1 MFEEICLT
9 CSKRLPDDGRAY
21 CSDECEA
28 LDASNSPPISTAS
41 SALSSPY
48 LDYAIGDDVPPLVPS
63 ALGSALSSLGKRG
76 RYSTS
81 SSSTSSAS
89 WSLYT
94 DLDEDDAPVSIG
106 DGFSYDGER
115 PDVPLEASR
124 FFGVPLPAK
133 SSLNY
138 TRRPST
144 TNHHSLIPL
153 LHSRNP
159 SSSSVAATQNSSSLE
174 EDVVVDCAHQSDNE
188 KTTLEPDH
196 EADKSTIGSKS
207 RRSRNRA
214 SLPAYF
220 SLLMIN
226 TPRRS
231 PPLSSSSGNT
241 INVNQQPSPPTPR
254 LASLLA
260 VSSLRSAVEA
270 TPRGRRRE
278 PALSRSRRRSQSRS
292 RSRSQAYQA
301 AVSPRRGRQDSR
313 STLAPLFDWTC
324 APISRGR
331 TMRRNSSPLP
341 KMMPSTQEFEDP
353 ALIAGP
359 VSYLDEKRGRYRM
372 HELDSTSE
380 CGGPTRL
387 DPRDLKERGRAIAT
401 KW

>member
-9 CSKRLPDDGRAY
+9 CSRRLPDDGRAY

-28 LDASNSPPISTAS
+28 

-63 ALGSALSSLGKRG
+63 ALGSALSSLGKRD

-89 WSLYT
+89 T
-94 DLDEDDAPVSIG
+94 TTAPVSIG
-106 DGFSYDGER
+106 DNFSCDGER
-115 PDVPLEASR
+115 SDVPLEASSR
-124 FFGVPLPAK
+124 FFGVPLPKK
-133 SSLNY
+133 SSLSY
-138 TRRPST
+138 ARRPST
-144 TNHHSLIPL
+144 TNRRSLIPL

-159 SSSSVAATQNSSSLE
+159 SNSSVAGTQNSSFVEENDDTILE
-174 EDVVVDCAHQSDNE
+174 HDY
-188 KTTLEPDH
+188 
-196 EADKSTIGSKS
+196 EADKCTIGSKS
-207 RRSRNRA
+207 RKSRNRA

-241 INVNQQPSPPTPR
+241 INQQPSPPTPK

-260 VSSLRSAVEA
+260 VSGLRSAVEA

-278 PALSRSRRRSQSRS
+278 PGLSRSRRRSQSRS
-292 RSRSQAYQA
+292 RSRSQPFQA
-301 AVSPRRGRQDSR
+301 AASPQRGRQDSR
-313 STLAPLFDWTC
+313 STVAPVFDWRC

-331 TMRRNSSPLP
+331 ATRRNSSPLP
-341 KMMPSTQEFEDP
+341 KMMLSVQEFEDP

-359 VSYLDEKRGRYRM
+359 TSYLDEKRGRYRM
-372 HELDSTSE
+372 HELDNTSE
-380 CGGPTRL
+380 RGDPARFDPT
-387 DPRDLKERGRAIAT
+387 ERGRAIAT

>member
-1 MFEEICLT
+1 MFEEICLN
-9 CSKRLPDDGRAY
+9 CSKRLPDEGRAY

-28 LDASNSPPISTAS
+28 LDASNSPSISTTS

-48 LDYAIGDDVPPLVPS
+48 LDYTIGDDVPPLVPS
-63 ALGSALSSLGKRG
+63 ALGSVLSSLGKRE

-89 WSLYT
+89 WSLFT
-94 DLDEDDAPVSIG
+94 DLEEDDAPVSIG
-106 DGFSYDGER
+106 DSFSCDGER
-115 PDVPLEASR
+115 PDVPLEASSR
-124 FFGVPLPAK
+124 FFGVPLPTK
-133 SSLNY
+133 SRLNY
-138 TRRPST
+138 ARRPST
-144 TNHHSLIPL
+144 TNRRSLIPL

-159 SSSSVAATQNSSSLE
+159 SNSKDN
-174 EDVVVDCAHQSDNE
+174 DVVDRAHYTAQNDNE
-188 KTTLEPDH
+188 KAMLEQDH
-196 EADKSTIGSKS
+196 EADKCTIGSKS
-207 RRSRNRA
+207 RKSRNRA

-241 INVNQQPSPPTPR
+241 INQQPSPPTPK

-260 VSSLRSAVEA
+260 VSGLRSAVEA

-278 PALSRSRRRSQSRS
+278 PGSSRSGPRSPSRS
-292 RSRSQAYQA
+292 RSHSQPFRAT
-301 AVSPRRGRQDSR
+301 VSPQRGRQDSR
-313 STLAPLFDWTC
+313 STVAPVFDWRC

-331 TMRRNSSPLP
+331 TTRRNSSPLP
-341 KMMPSTQEFEDP
+341 KMMLSVQEFEDP

-359 VSYLDEKRGRYRM
+359 TSYLDEKRGRYRM
-372 HELDSTSE
+372 HELDSTSGR
-380 CGGPTRL
+380 GGPARF
-387 DPRDLKERGRAIAT
+387 DPRERGRAIAS

>member
-1 MFEEICLT
+1 MFEEICLN

-28 LDASNSPPISTAS
+28 LDASNSPPISTTS

-63 ALGSALSSLGKRG
+63 ALGSVLSSLGKRD

-89 WSLYT
+89 WSLFT
-94 DLDEDDAPVSIG
+94 DLEEDDVPVSIG
-106 DGFSYDGER
+106 DNFSCDGER
-115 PDVPLEASR
+115 SDVPLEASSR
-124 FFGVPLPAK
+124 FFGVPLPTK
-133 SSLNY
+133 SRLNY
-138 TRRPST
+138 ARRPST
-144 TNHHSLIPL
+144 TNRRSLIPL

-159 SSSSVAATQNSSSLE
+159 SNSSVAGTQNSSFV
-174 EDVVVDCAHQSDNE
+174 EDNDDVNCAHYTAQSDNE
-188 KTTLEPDH
+188 KTALEQDH
-196 EADKSTIGSKS
+196 EADKCTIGSKS
-207 RRSRNRA
+207 RKSRNRA

-241 INVNQQPSPPTPR
+241 INQQPSPPTPK

-260 VSSLRSAVEA
+260 VSGLRSAVEA

-278 PALSRSRRRSQSRS
+278 PGSSRSRPRSPSRS
-292 RSRSQAYQA
+292 RSRSQPLRA
-301 AVSPRRGRQDSR
+301 AVSPQRGRQDSR
-313 STLAPLFDWTC
+313 STVTPVFDWRY

-331 TMRRNSSPLP
+331 TTRRNSSPLP
-341 KMMPSTQEFEDP
+341 KMMLSVQEFEDP

-359 VSYLDEKRGRYRM
+359 TSYLDEKRGRYRM

-380 CGGPTRL
+380 RGGPARF
-387 DPRDLKERGRAIAT
+387 DPRERGRAIAS

>member
-21 CSDECEA
+21 CSDKCEA
-28 LDASNSPPISTAS
+28 LDASNSPSVSTAS

-48 LDYAIGDDVPPLVPS
+48 LDYAIGEDVPPLVPS
-63 ALGSALSSLGKRG
+63 ALGSALSSLGKRD

-89 WSLYT
+89 WSLFT

-106 DGFSYDGER
+106 DSFTCDGER
-115 PDVPLEASR
+115 PDAPLEASSR
-124 FFGVPLPAK
+124 FFAVPLPSK

-138 TRRPST
+138 ARRPST
-144 TNHHSLIPL
+144 TNHRSLIPL

-159 SSSSVAATQNSSSLE
+159 SNSSVASIQNSSSVE
-174 EDVVVDCAHQSDNE
+174 NDVVDYAHHAIWSDNE
-188 KTTLEPDH
+188 KTTLEHDH

-207 RRSRNRA
+207 TKSRNRA

-220 SLLMIN
+220 SLLKIN
-226 TPRRS
+226 TPRHS

-241 INVNQQPSPPTPR
+241 INIHQQPSPPTPK

-260 VSSLRSAVEA
+260 VSGLRSPVEA

-278 PALSRSRRRSQSRS
+278 PSLSRSRRRSQSRS
-292 RSRSQAYQA
+292 RSRSQAFQA
-301 AVSPRRGRQDSR
+301 SVSSRRGRQDSR
-313 STLAPLFDWTC
+313 STLAPVLDWTC

-341 KMMPSTQEFEDP
+341 KMMLSIQEFEDP

-359 VSYLDEKRGRYRM
+359 NSYLDKKRGRYRM

-380 CGGPTRL
+380 CEGPARY
-387 DPRDLKERGRAIAT
+387 DPRERGRAIAA